1 MHNWKEILIESD
13 APLTGAIET
22 LNATGMLFLIVV
34 DTEGKLIGNL
44 TDGDLRKGLIKYHD
58 IDVSVADIMNKNT
71 SFVYD
76 WQPESEIEAC
86 FKNPSIRAV
95 PVVDKNGFVLGCHFA
110 EEFLKRLNHSARL
123 VIMAGGF
130 GHRMGVLTK
139 NLPKPMLPVKGT
151 PILEHIVKNACE
163 QGFKKITISTHFMA
177 NKIRRHFDNGKKF
190 DVEIEYIHE
199 ESPLGT
205 AGCIGLVKDDMDT
218 LLVINGDIYS
228 DVNFRSILDYHRLI
242 SADAT
247 MATHRHEITNPYGV
261 VETDGISII
270 GLDEKPIWKTNVNA
284 GIYVINT
291 EMRQYINQ
299 GEKVDMTVFFTR
311 LIENNRKTVIYPLQ
325 DKMLE
330 IGSPENY
337 YLANHI

>member
-1 MHNWKEILIESD
+1 
-13 APLTGAIET
+13 
-22 LNATGMLFLIVV
+22 
-34 DTEGKLIGNL
+34 
-44 TDGDLRKGLIKYHD
+44 
-58 IDVSVADIMNKNT
+58 
-71 SFVYD
+71 
-76 WQPESEIEAC
+76 
-86 FKNPSIRAV
+86 
-95 PVVDKNGFVLGCHFA
+95 
-110 EEFLKRLNHSARL
+110 
-123 VIMAGGF
+123 
-130 GHRMGVLTK
+130 
-139 NLPKPMLPVKGT
+139 
-151 PILEHIVKNACE
+151 
-163 QGFKKITISTHFMA
+163 MA
-177 NKIRRHFDNGKKF
+177 NKIKRHFDNGKKF

-218 LLVINGDIYS
+218 LLVVNGDIYS